1 MKKIFVL
8 ALSALM
14 LTGAVFAQSFGDA
27 TVEAADSYAD
37 RTTQAITVE
46 DKYADLHPKAKAVT
60 ITMSYTPLTGEVRFY
75 YTCMAAKFDQGDA
88 MNTAMAVFEDFAAE
102 NQYKHYSYKAKDKT
116 KYFKDGRDVRMA
128 TYESYVIF
136 TR

>member
-1 MKKIFVL
+1 MKKIFLV
-8 ALSALM
+8 AA
-14 LTGAVFAQSFGDA
+14 AVFALAGSLYAQTAGDA

-37 RTTQAITVE
+37 RTTQDITVE
-46 DKYADLHPKAKAVT
+46 DKYGDLHPKAKTVT
-60 ITMSYTPLTGEVRFY
+60 ITMSYTPLTGEVRYY
-75 YTCMAAKFDQGDA
+75 YTCMAASFDQGDA

-102 NQYKHYSYKAKDKT
+102 NQYKHYAYRAKDKV

-128 TYESYVIF
+128 TYESYVLF